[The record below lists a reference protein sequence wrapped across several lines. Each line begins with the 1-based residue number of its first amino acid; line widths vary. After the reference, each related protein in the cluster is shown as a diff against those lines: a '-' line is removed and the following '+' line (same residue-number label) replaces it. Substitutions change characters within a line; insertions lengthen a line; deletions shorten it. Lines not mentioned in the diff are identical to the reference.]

1 MVFSLVGP
9 KPHDSDV
16 LSSSYPLNT
25 IPSNPVPSLGAQ
37 NPIRDM
43 PSEDDI
49 YRGKVPPALPAI
61 AESVAPAS
69 STSSSSGSF
78 ITGRLGALATVLEN
92 AITRWARRRSSS
104 ASTSS
109 SSSSSASFHSSTYAP
124 SRPRHS
130 RRRKRRTSFA
140 NMRSTHSER
149 EVAAR
154 LRVRREIRRVD
165 RGFTLYLPPNLN
177 PEITTT
183 RLLESLDR
191 PQQSVSHT
199 TSLPVALNCLEAA
212 LKKAS
217 RAKKGKGKQRQF
229 SLGTPP
235 LSLYHDY
242 MSDDL
247 LCRPASFGDLS
258 AALSPSV
265 QGKQKEFPPGNRT
278 PNESSPGGLPE
289 FNRAPKAWWLDV
301 ASPTWDDLQTI
312 GKLLHIHPLTLED
325 ILQQDP
331 REKMELFSKL
341 GYYFISFRT
350 IQNAAAT
357 QPDHQGISSDDD
369 FYQAGDGALREANIY
384 VVVFKEGICTFY
396 FTDVSEHIEKVRNR
410 VQLLQ
415 DCFNMSSDWIAHGI
429 LDSVV
434 DSFFPFL
441 KEIEQQVLA
450 VEALVFSSNDVPH
463 TSSTNILVDLM
474 HTTNDQCEAN
484 IEKLS
489 DTLSKEMGE
498 APPSWNHNLSLS
510 RLIRPLFFGRL
521 KCRLQNLWNTFA
533 TTREAR
539 TQAMTTN
546 TLLRMARARRLV
558 TSLTRLLAT
567 KSEVTSQIRKRFLI
581 GGRQTASPQGN
592 DDLEIA
598 IYMGDVQDHILTLQ
612 QSLHHYE
619 HMLSDSHP
627 AYLTQLRIRVAKTHE
642 YADKA
647 ILTLTLISM
656 GILCAQVP
664 IGLFSLNVKLPKNS
678 VQPPGPFNY
687 FIMVILLL
695 CGIEAVFL
703 ATVRHWWNQA
713 KRVRSKLS

>member
-1 MVFSLVGP
+1 M
-9 KPHDSDV
+9 
-16 LSSSYPLNT
+16 PL
-25 IPSNPVPSLGAQ
+25 
-37 NPIRDM
+37 
-43 PSEDDI
+43 EDDI
-49 YRGKVPPALPAI
+49 YRGKVVHPTPLPII

-69 STSSSSGSF
+69 SISSSSGTF
-78 ITGRLGALATVLEN
+78 ITGRLGALAAVVEH

-104 ASTSS
+104 ASVSS
-109 SSSSSASFHSSTYAP
+109 SSSSSTSSHSSIYTP
-124 SRPRHS
+124 SRPPQS
-130 RRRKRRTSFA
+130 RRRQRRASSA

-154 LRVRREIRRVD
+154 LRVRQEIRRID

-177 PEITTT
+177 PEITVA
-183 RLLESLDR
+183 RLSEPLDR
-191 PQQSVSHT
+191 PYQSVSQT
-199 TSLPVALNCLEAA
+199 TSLPIALNCLEVA

-235 LSLYHDY
+235 LSLHHDY
-242 MSDDL
+242 MSDGVL
-247 LCRPASFGDLS
+247 SRPASFGDVS
-258 AALSPSV
+258 AALRSSV
-265 QGKQKEFPPGNRT
+265 QGKQT
-278 PNESSPGGLPE
+278 PGGLPE
-289 FNRAPKAWWLDV
+289 TNRAPKAWWLDV

-341 GYYFISFRT
+341 GYYFVSFRA
-350 IQNAAAT
+350 IQNAAVT
-357 QPDHQGISSDDD
+357 QPAHQGMSSDSDI
-369 FYQAGDGALREANIY
+369 YQADDDALREANIY
-384 VVVFKEGICTFY
+384 LVVFKEGICTFY

-415 DCFNMSSDWIAHGI
+415 DSFNMSSDWIAHGI

-450 VEALVFSSNDVPH
+450 VEALVFSSNDASR
-463 TSSTNILVDLM
+463 TSSSTNTLVDNNHIPMDDLCDS
-474 HTTNDQCEAN
+474 HTG
-484 IEKLS
+484 KLP
-489 DTLSKEMGE
+489 DTLLKEMGE
-498 APPSWNHNLSLS
+498 TAPSWNRSHSLS
-510 RLIRPLFFGRL
+510 HFRFTQPLFFRHW
-521 KCRLQNLWNTFA
+521 KCKFQRLWNAFA

-539 TQAMTTN
+539 TRATTTN

-567 KSEVTSQIRKRFLI
+567 KSEVISQTRKRFLT

-592 DDLEIA
+592 EDLEIA

-627 AYLTQLRIRVAKTHE
+627 AYLTQLRIRLAKTKE
-642 YADKA
+642 YTDKA
-647 ILTLTLISM
+647 ILTVSM
-656 GILCAQVP
+656 VSIGILCVQLP
-664 IGLFSLNVKLPKNS
+664 IGIFSQNIKIPRNS
-678 VQPPGPFNY
+678 INPPGPFNY
-687 FIMVILLL
+687 FVMVILLL
-695 CGIEAVFL
+695 FGIEAIFI
-703 ATVRHWWNQA
+703 ATVRRWWNQA
-713 KRVRSKLS
+713 KRTRSKLS

>member
-1 MVFSLVGP
+1 ML
-9 KPHDSDV
+9 
-16 LSSSYPLNT
+16 
-25 IPSNPVPSLGAQ
+25 
-37 NPIRDM
+37 
-43 PSEDDI
+43 SEDDI
-49 YRGKVPPALPAI
+49 YRGKVPSALPII

-69 STSSSSGSF
+69 SASSLSGSF
-78 ITGRLGALATVLEN
+78 ITGRLGALAAVLEN

-104 ASTSS
+104 ASASS
-109 SSSSSASFHSSTYAP
+109 SSSSSASFHSSIYTP
-124 SRPRHS
+124 SRPRYS
-130 RRRKRRTSFA
+130 RRRKRRTSSA

-149 EVAAR
+149 EIAAR
-154 LRVRREIRRVD
+154 LRVRQKIRRVD
-165 RGFTLYLPPNLN
+165 RGFTLYLPPNLY

-183 RLLESLDR
+183 RLPESLGR
-191 PQQSVSHT
+191 PQQPVSQT
-199 TSLPVALNCLEAA
+199 ASLPVVLNYLEAA

-217 RAKKGKGKQRQF
+217 RAKKGRGKQRQF
-229 SLGTPP
+229 DLSTPP
-235 LSLYHDY
+235 LSLHHDY
-242 MSDDL
+242 MSDGVL
-247 LCRPASFGDLS
+247 SQSASFGDLS
-258 AALSPSV
+258 STLMSSI
-265 QGKQKEFPPGNRT
+265 QGKQKEWSSGNRT
-278 PNESSPGGLPE
+278 PNESASGGSPE

-350 IQNAAAT
+350 IQNAAVM
-357 QPDHQGISSDDD
+357 QPDYQDISSDDNIYKTD
-369 FYQAGDGALREANIY
+369 DGALREANIY

-396 FTDVSEHIEKVRNR
+396 FADVSEHIEKVRNR

-441 KEIEQQVLA
+441 KEIEKQVLA
-450 VEALVFSSNDVPH
+450 VEALVFSSNDVSH
-463 TSSTNILVDLM
+463 TSSTNTLVDLI
-474 HTTNDQCEAN
+474 HIPTDNQCDSN
-484 IEKLS
+484 VEKLP

-498 APPSWNHNLSLS
+498 TPPSLNRGLSLS
-510 RLIRPLFFGRL
+510 RFTQPLFFRRL
-521 KCRLQNLWNTFA
+521 KCRFQNLWNTFA
-533 TTREAR
+533 TTREAK
-539 TQAMTTN
+539 TQMTTTN

-567 KSEVTSQIRKRFLI
+567 KSEVISQIRKRFLI
-581 GGRQTASPQGN
+581 GGRQITYPQGN

-627 AYLTQLRIRVAKTHE
+627 AYLTQLRTHLAKTKQ
-642 YADKA
+642 YSDKA
-647 ILTLTLISM
+647 IVALSLISFGVM
-656 GILCAQVP
+656 CIQVP
-664 IGLFSLNVKLPKNS
+664 LGIFSENIKIPKNS
-678 VQPPGPFNY
+678 VHPSGPYNY
-687 FIMVILLL
+687 FAMVILLL
-695 CGIEAVFL
+695 IGIEAAFL

-713 KRVRSKLS
+713 KRTRSKLS

>member
-1 MVFSLVGP
+1 MVFSLVSP
-9 KPHDSDV
+9 KIHDSDWN
-16 LSSSYPLNT
+16 SSYPLDVL
-25 IPSNPVPSLGAQ
+25 PSNPVSSLGAENLFQ
-37 NPIRDM
+37 DIPL
-43 PSEDDI
+43 DDI
-49 YRGKVPPALPAI
+49 YRGKVPPALVPII

-69 STSSSSGSF
+69 STSSSSGTF
-78 ITGRLGALATVLEN
+78 ITGRLGALTAVLEH

-104 ASTSS
+104 ASSS
-109 SSSSSASFHSSTYAP
+109 SSSSTSLHSSIYTP
-124 SRPRHS
+124 SRPNQS
-130 RRRKRRTSFA
+130 RRRQRQTSFA
-140 NMRSTHSER
+140 NMHSTHSER

-154 LRVRREIRRVD
+154 LRVRQEIRRVD

-177 PEITTT
+177 PEITVT
-183 RLLESLDR
+183 RLSESLDR
-191 PQQSVSHT
+191 PQESVSQT

-229 SLGTPP
+229 SLGIPS
-235 LSLYHDY
+235 LSLHHDY
-242 MSDDL
+242 MSDGVL
-247 LCRPASFGDLS
+247 SRPASFGDLP
-258 AALSPSV
+258 AALRSSV
-265 QGKQKEFPPGNRT
+265 QGKRKEYSSGNRT
-278 PNESSPGGLPE
+278 PNESAPGVSPE
-289 FNRAPKAWWLDV
+289 SNRAPKAWWLDV

-341 GYYFISFRT
+341 GYYFVSFRT
-350 IQNAAAT
+350 IQNAAVT
-357 QPDHQGISSDDD
+357 QPGYQGISTDDD
-369 FYQAGDGALREANIY
+369 IYQADDGALREANIY
-384 VVVFKEGICTFY
+384 LVVFKEGICTFY

-450 VEALVFSSNDVPH
+450 VEALVFTSNDVSY
-463 TSSTNILVDLM
+463 TSSTNTLVDLI
-474 HTTNDQCEAN
+474 HIPTDDLCDSN
-484 IEKLS
+484 IEKLP
-489 DTLSKEMGE
+489 DTLSKEIGE
-498 APPSWNHNLSLS
+498 TGPSWNRSLSLS
-510 RLIRPLFFGRL
+510 RFTQPLFFRRF
-521 KCRLQNLWNTFA
+521 KCKLQDLGNPFA

-539 TQAMTTN
+539 ARTTTTN

-558 TSLTRLLAT
+558 TSLARLLAT
-567 KSEVTSQIRKRFLI
+567 KSEVISQIRKRFLI
-581 GGRQTASPQGN
+581 GGRQTASPRGN

-627 AYLTQLRIRVAKTHE
+627 AYLTQLRSGLAKTKE
-642 YADKA
+642 YTDKA
-647 ILTLTLISM
+647 ILTVSLVSI
-656 GILCAQVP
+656 GVLCIQLP
-664 IGLFSLNVKLPKNS
+664 IGIFSQNIRIPKNS
-678 VQPPGPFNY
+678 IQPPGPFNY
-687 FIMVILLL
+687 FAMVILLL
-695 CGIEAVFL
+695 FGIEAVFL
-703 ATVRHWWNQA
+703 ATVRRWWNQA
-713 KRVRSKLS
+713 KRTRSKLS

>member
-1 MVFSLVGP
+1 
-9 KPHDSDV
+9 
-16 LSSSYPLNT
+16 
-25 IPSNPVPSLGAQ
+25 
-37 NPIRDM
+37 M

-49 YRGKVPPALPAI
+49 YRGKLPPALPVI
-61 AESVAPAS
+61 AESVASAS
-69 STSSSSGSF
+69 STLSSSGSF
-78 ITGRLGALATVLEN
+78 ITGRLGALAAVLEN
-92 AITRWARRRSSS
+92 AITRWARGRSSS
-104 ASTSS
+104 ASASS
-109 SSSSSASFHSSTYAP
+109 SSSSSSTSLHSSIYTP

-130 RRRKRRTSFA
+130 RRRKRRTSSA
-140 NMRSTHSER
+140 NMRSIHSER

-154 LRVRREIRRVD
+154 LRIRREIKRVD
-165 RGFTLYLPPNLN
+165 RGFTLYLPPSLN

-183 RLLESLDR
+183 RLSESLDR

-199 TSLPVALNCLEAA
+199 TSLPTALNCLEAA

-217 RAKKGKGKQRQF
+217 RAKKGKGKQRHV
-229 SLGTPP
+229 SLGTPS
-235 LSLYHDY
+235 LSLHHDY
-242 MSDDL
+242 MFDDVL
-247 LCRPASFGDLS
+247 SRPASFGDLS
-258 AALSPSV
+258 AALPPSV
-265 QGKQKEFPPGNRT
+265 HGRQKEFSSGNRT
-278 PNESSPGGLPE
+278 PNESAPGGSPE

-331 REKMELFSKL
+331 REKTELFSRL

-350 IQNAAAT
+350 IQNAAVT
-357 QPDHQGISSDDD
+357 QPDYQGISSDDD
-369 FYQAGDGALREANIY
+369 IYQAGGGALREANIY

-450 VEALVFSSNDVPH
+450 VEALVFSSNDVFH
-463 TSSTNILVDLM
+463 ASSTNTPADIIHIPTD
-474 HTTNDQCEAN
+474 DQCDSN
-484 IEKLS
+484 IEKMP

-498 APPSWNHNLSLS
+498 TPPSWNCGVFLS
-510 RLIRPLFFGRL
+510 RITQPLFFQRS
-521 KCRLQNLWNTFA
+521 KRRLQNLWKAFA

-539 TQAMTTN
+539 AQAMTTN

-567 KSEVTSQIRKRFLI
+567 KSEVISQIRKRFLT
-581 GGRQTASPQGN
+581 GGRQTAFPQGN

-627 AYLTQLRIRVAKTHE
+627 AYLTQLRTRFAKTKE
-642 YADKA
+642 DADKA
-647 ILTLTLISM
+647 ILTLTLISI
-656 GILCAQVP
+656 GVLCAQVP
-664 IGLFSLNVKLPKNS
+664 LGLFSQNIKIPKNS
-678 VQPPGPFNY
+678 IHPPGPFNY
-687 FIMVILLL
+687 FIMVVLLL
-695 CGIEAVFL
+695 FGIEAVFL

-713 KRVRSKLS
+713 RRTRSKLS